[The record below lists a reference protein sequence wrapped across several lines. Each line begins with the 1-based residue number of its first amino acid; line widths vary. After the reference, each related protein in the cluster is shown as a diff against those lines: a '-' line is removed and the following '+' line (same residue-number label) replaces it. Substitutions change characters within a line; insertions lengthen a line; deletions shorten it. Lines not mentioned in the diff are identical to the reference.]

1 MLDYENNVIQPD
13 TLTIDSQG
21 WLDGARIVASPNCDD
36 RKPECVADMVVIHN
50 IHLPPQP
57 AGATEFGG
65 PDIERLFTNSLN
77 ITDHACYAELAQLR
91 VSAHFLIR
99 RDGEVLQF
107 VSCNQ
112 RAWHAGV
119 SNWQGRERC
128 NDFSIGIEIEGSDFV
143 PFTAIQYQSLDALLL
158 AIQAR
163 YPIVHVVGHSEIAP
177 ERKTDPGPFFV
188 WEKRPQS
195 ILELRQTGYTSES

>member
-1 MLDYENNVIQPD
+1 MGNIKKGLQLNTPVFDEA
-13 TLTIDSQG
+13 G
-21 WLDGARIVASPNCDD
+21 WLSTARIVASPNCDE
-36 RKPECVADMVVIHN
+36 RQPELSIDMVVIHN

-77 ITDHACYAELAQLR
+77 IADHECYAELAQLR

-99 RDGEVLQF
+99 RDGEVIQF

-128 NDFSIGIEIEGSDFV
+128 NDFSIGIELEGSDFV
-143 PFTAIQYQSLDALLL
+143 PFTVIQYQSLDVLLL

-163 YPIVHVVGHSEIAP
+163 YPLVHVVGHSEIAP
-177 ERKTDPGPFFV
+177 ARKTDPGPFFV
-188 WEKRPQS
+188 WEKLPKS
-195 ILELRQTGYTSES
+195 ILELRQTGYRSES

>member
-1 MLDYENNVIQPD
+1 MSEFNHVLQLNTPS
-13 TLTIDSQG
+13 IDLEG
-21 WLDGARIVASPNCDD
+21 WLSTARVVVSPNCDVRQPD
-36 RKPECVADMVVIHN
+36 LVIDMVVIHN

-57 AGATEFGG
+57 EGATEFGG
-65 PDIERLFTNSLN
+65 SDIERLFTNSLN
-77 ITDHACYAELAQLR
+77 IADHACYTELAQLR

-99 RDGEVLQF
+99 RDGEVIQF

-119 SNWQGRERC
+119 SSWQGRERC
-128 NDFSIGIEIEGSDFV
+128 NDFSIGIELEGSDFV
-143 PFTAIQYQSLDALLL
+143 PFTAIQYQSLDQLLL

-163 YPIVHVVGHSEIAP
+163 YPIAHVVGHSEIAP
-177 ERKTDPGPFFV
+177 ERKSDPGPFFA

-195 ILELRQTGYTSES
+195 ILELRQTGYRSQS

>member
-1 MLDYENNVIQPD
+1 MSEFNHVLQLNTPS
-13 TLTIDSQG
+13 IDLEG
-21 WLDGARIVASPNCDD
+21 WLSTARVVVSPNCDVRQPD
-36 RKPECVADMVVIHN
+36 LVIDMVVIHN

-57 AGATEFGG
+57 EGATEFGG
-65 PDIERLFTNSLN
+65 SDIELLFTNSLN
-77 ITDHACYAELAQLR
+77 IADHACYAELAQLR

-99 RDGEVLQF
+99 RDGEVIQF

-119 SNWQGRERC
+119 SSWQGRERC
-128 NDFSIGIEIEGSDFV
+128 NDFSIGIELEGSDFV
-143 PFTAIQYQSLDALLL
+143 PFTAIQYQSLDQLLL

-163 YPIVHVVGHSEIAP
+163 YPIAHVVGHSEIAP
-177 ERKTDPGPFFV
+177 ERKSDPGPFFA

-195 ILELRQTGYTSES
+195 ILELRQTGYRSQS